1 MGEKNEIQFNKPLEL
16 LIILKSK
23 KKKILFIGP
32 LPPPYSGPEL
42 STQQLLNSPLVDVF
56 DVIFI
61 NTNVRKDNVKK
72 GKADLTALL
81 AVVKFNFILFK
92 KLAYHRPHLAYH
104 LVTPTQIGWLGRD
117 IWFLFFCWL
126 FRTKSI
132 IHFRGSH
139 LKLNFKN
146 FNPLVKRIIKLMC
159 KTANAAVVQSKS
171 LKNQFE
177 GLVPDEKVL
186 VIPNTI
192 DDSFFEIKR
201 KESSRPQFL
210 FFGHL
215 TKAKGY
221 VDIVKIIPKIASKY
235 PEVKFVF
242 CGNMKR
248 GEPGVKYNQFSG
260 ERIQYEDPF
269 DVESEIL
276 NSPFSDN
283 YLNYGVISGQ
293 DKLDALSQS
302 WAFIL
307 PSYSEGFSRSILEAM
322 ASGLP
327 VLATP
332 VGANKDFI
340 EHNKNGLINLPGDL
354 DQLEQ
359 NILRILES
367 KELRDIFSKEAKNTL
382 REEFVETI
390 VIQKYITMFNTI

>member
-1 MGEKNEIQFNKPLEL
+1 MT
-16 LIILKSK
+16 SK

-42 STQQLLNSPLVDVF
+42 STQQLLNSPLVDLF
-56 DVIFI
+56 NVIFI

-72 GKADLTALL
+72 GKIDATALL
-81 AVVKFNFILFK
+81 AVVKFNAILLK
-92 KLAYHRPHLAYH
+92 KLIVHRPDMAYH

-139 LKLNFKN
+139 LKLNYSN
-146 FNPLVKRIIKLMC
+146 FNPIVKKIIKLLC
-159 KTANAAVVQSKS
+159 KTVNVAVVQSKS
-171 LKNQFE
+171 LTNQFE
-177 GLVPDEKVL
+177 GLVSEDKIS

-192 DDSFFEIKR
+192 DDRFFELKR
-201 KESSRPQFL
+201 DELDTPQLL

-221 VDIVKIIPKIASKY
+221 VDIVKVIPKIAAQY
-235 PEVKFVF
+235 PKVKFVF

-248 GEPGVKYNQFSG
+248 GEPGVKYNQYSG

-269 DVESEIL
+269 EVEKDIL
-276 NSPFSDN
+276 NSPYAAN
-283 YLNYGVISGQ
+283 YLNYGLISGQ
-293 DKLDALSQS
+293 EKLNALMQS
-302 WAFIL
+302 WAFVL

-327 VLATP
+327 VIATP

-340 EHNKNGLINLPGDL
+340 EHDKNGLVNLPGDL
-354 DQLEQ
+354 KQLER
-359 NILRILES
+359 NILKILES
-367 KELRDIFSKEAKNTL
+367 KEQRDNLAKQAKATLKEKYTEA
-382 REEFVETI
+382 I
-390 VIQKYITMFNTI
+390 VIQKYISLFNTI